1 MKKKPLFL
9 LFFVQSLIAGPNDDF
24 VITIKTDNPGF
35 TTTEMFRIP
44 TKSSLTYNYN
54 VDCNDD
60 GNDEATNQTGDYT
73 CDYSFFGLNLGA
85 GTYTIRIKDNTSTGA
100 GFPSINFNNTFDR
113 LKILSIE
120 QWGTGIWTNM
130 QRAFYGAENLVIN
143 ATDTPN
149 FSQVTTMESMFRRAL
164 VANPDTSLWD
174 TSMVTNMKS
183 LFNEAEVATPD
194 TSQWDTHLVTDMSFM
209 FRHAFLAEPDVRSW
223 NVEQVGDFTGMFSA
237 VSLPTAVYSRLLI
250 EFNNQ
255 NLQAALTLDAN
266 ASYYCGVLAVT
277 AHANMLASDGW
288 TINDLGEC
296 LAGDPGHDYVFEVDT
311 SIAGET
317 SNTQYLVQTSS
328 SYDYDYNID
337 CNDDGTFEAMA
348 QTGDFTCDYSALGGV
363 GIYTVRIQDN
373 VGDGSGFVAF
383 KSIAFGSNTDQ
394 KKIIS
399 LKQWGTMHWQSMS
412 NAFKLAS
419 NMHDKTFDVPDF
431 SNVTTMSFMYDRASA
446 VNPDTKLW
454 DTSHVTLMVS
464 MFLYASNAKPNTSAW
479 DTSLLTSTH
488 SMFEF
493 ATSANPDTSSWD
505 TSKVTNM
512 RAMFHGATVANPDT
526 SSWDTSMVTN
536 MRDMFHGA
544 TIANPDTSTW
554 DTSMVTSFQSM
565 FWDAVAANP
574 DTSTWDTSSA
584 TDMSYMF
591 VSATS
596 ANPDTSSWNIENVTT
611 MLNMFSGVTLPTSS
625 YDAMLTGFSQQNV
638 HASVPFNGGS
648 SKYCAVTAHDYLDVT
663 KSWTMTDGGI
673 DPTCVNQDPTMSGLP
688 TDITVTE
695 DVASPLNLSAATFA
709 DVDSGTSNVTL
720 SVAVNSGTLTAN
732 NPPPIGMLITTFV
745 SGSPII
751 FTGTQAAI
759 DTYLSDANAISYTSA
774 LNNNG
779 NNADLLTLTAND
791 GGNTGTGGGSD
802 VVLGS
807 VNMDILAVNDEPSF
821 SVSGDVI
828 IDSQITSYQQA
839 GFATVLSFGASDEES
854 TQQVDFY
861 SLNVIFDPQNIIN
874 QSSIDATGLLN
885 LGFNNTPGVAIVEA
899 VLHDNGGI
907 AHGGDDTSQA
917 VEFKVYYHEIFK
929 NGFEQVVVVFDA
941 NQKSFNYDIT
951 KLDNFALGQKP
962 VLIAKGLTFNDEMVV
977 KVYLRKIDQQ
987 LQIQIHSLNNGVW
1000 EYEDWQDISRA
1011 DLTTISW

>member
-1 MKKKPLFL
+1 MKKKLLLL

-24 VITIKTDNPGF
+24 VITVKTDNPGF

-60 GNDEATNQTGDYT
+60 GINEGFFQTGDFT
-73 CDYSFFGLNLGA
+73 CDYSVSGLGTGA
-85 GTYTIRIKDNTSTGA
+85 GTYTIRIKDNTGFKT

-143 ATDTPN
+143 ATDTPD
-149 FSQVTTMESMFRRAL
+149 FSQVTIMESMFRRAL
-164 VANPDTSLWD
+164 LANPDTSMWD

-209 FRHAFLAEPDVRSW
+209 FRHAYLAEPDVRSW
-223 NVEQVGDFTGMFSA
+223 NVEQVGDFTGMFAA
-237 VSLPTAVYSRLLI
+237 VSLPTTVYSRLLI

-255 NLQAALTLDAN
+255 NLQASLTLDAN
-266 ASYYCGVLAVT
+266 ASYYCGVLAVA
-277 AHANMLASDGW
+277 AHANMIAGDGW

-311 SIAGET
+311 SITGET

-328 SYDYDYNID
+328 FYDYDYNVD

-348 QTGDFTCDYSALGGV
+348 QTGDYTCDYSALGGE
-363 GIYTVRIQDN
+363 GIYTIRIQDN

-383 KSIAFGSNTDQ
+383 KSLAFGSSTDQ

-412 NAFKLAS
+412 NAFRYAS
-419 NMHDKTFDVPDF
+419 NMQDVTYDLPDF
-431 SNVTTMSFMYDRASA
+431 SNVVSMSFMYGRASS

-454 DTSHVTLMVS
+454 DTSNVTSMTS
-464 MFLYASNAKPNTSAW
+464 MFLYASSAEPNTSLW
-479 DTSLLTSTH
+479 DTSMLESAN
-488 SMFEF
+488 SMFNY

-544 TIANPDTSTW
+544 TIANPDTSNW
-554 DTSMVTSFQSM
+554 DTSLVTSFQSM
-565 FWDAVAANP
+565 FWDAVFANP
-574 DTSTWDTSSA
+574 DTSNWNTSSA
-584 TDMSYMF
+584 TNMSYMF
-591 VSATS
+591 VAATS
-596 ANPDTSSWNIENVTT
+596 ANPDTSNWDIENVTT
-611 MLNMFSGVTLPTSS
+611 MLNMFSDVTLATSS
-625 YDAMLTGFSQQNV
+625 YDAMLNGFSQQNV
-638 HASVPFNGGS
+638 HVSVPFDGGN
-648 SKYCAVTAHDYLDVT
+648 SKYCAITAHDNLDIT
-663 KSWTMTDGGI
+663 NSWTMTDGGI
-673 DPTCVNQDPTMSGLP
+673 DPTCVNQDPTLTGLP

-695 DVASPLNLSAATFA
+695 DVASPLDLSATTFA
-709 DVDSGTSNVTL
+709 DVDSGASDVKL
-720 SVAVNSGTLTAN
+720 ILAVNSGTLTAN
-732 NPPPIGMLITTFV
+732 NPPSIGMLITTFA
-745 SGSPII
+745 SGSPLI

-759 DTYLSDANAISYTSA
+759 NDYLSDANAISYTGA

-779 NNADLLTLTAND
+779 NNADVITFTAND
-791 GGNTGTGGGSD
+791 GGNSGTGGGTD
-802 VVLGS
+802 VGIGS
-807 VNMDILAVNDEPSF
+807 VNIDILSVNDEPSF
-821 SVSGDVI
+821 SVIGDVI

-885 LGFNNTPGVAIVEA
+885 LSFNNTPGIAVLEA
-899 VLHDNGGI
+899 VLHDDGGI

-917 VEFKVYYHEIFK
+917 VGFKVYYHEIFK
-929 NGFEQVVVVFDA
+929 NGFEQAVVVFEA
-941 NQKSFNYDIT
+941 GQKSFNYDIT

-962 VLIAKGLTFNDEMVV
+962 VLIAKGLTLNDEVVV
-977 KVYLRKIDQQ
+977 KIYLRKIDQQ

-1000 EYEDWQDISRA
+1000 GYDDWQDINQM